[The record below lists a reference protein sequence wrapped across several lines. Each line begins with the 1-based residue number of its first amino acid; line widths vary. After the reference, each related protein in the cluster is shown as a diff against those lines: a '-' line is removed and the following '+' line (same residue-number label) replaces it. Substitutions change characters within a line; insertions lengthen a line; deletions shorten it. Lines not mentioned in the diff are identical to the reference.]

1 MSHSDSPFLVRPGTR
16 AVLADFDP
24 HGKYGLK
31 KKEGKAEVKEL
42 NKELNK
48 LQELLYATRKYSL
61 LIVLQGMDTSGKD
74 GVIKHVV
81 EAFNPQGVC
90 VTGFKVPTEEELDHD
105 FLWRVH
111 KATPRKGIVGV
122 FNRSHYEDV
131 LVVRVANLAP
141 EAVWRRR
148 YEAIN
153 AFERTLA
160 ESGTVVLK
168 FYLHISKERQRERL
182 QDRLDDP
189 TEHWKFKVGDLDAR
203 AQWDAYTAAYE
214 DALSFC
220 STPYAPWYIIPA
232 DRKWVR
238 NLFISRIL
246 QDTLSS
252 LDMAWPPLEEEA
264 HGIETI
270 P

>member
-1 MSHSDSPFLVRPGTR
+1 MLHPESPFLVQPGTR
-16 AVLADFDP
+16 AMLSDLDP

-31 KKEGKAEVKEL
+31 KKEAKAELKEL
-42 NKELNK
+42 NDKLNK
-48 LQELLYATRKYSL
+48 RQQLLYATRKYAL
-61 LIVLQGMDTSGKD
+61 LVILQGMDTSGKD

-81 EAFNPQGVC
+81 KAFNPQGVC
-90 VTGFKVPTEEELDHD
+90 VTGFKVPTEEELEHD

-111 KATPRKGIVGV
+111 KATPRKGTVGV

-153 AFERTLA
+153 NFERTLA
-160 ESGTVVLK
+160 ESGTIILK

-182 QDRLDDP
+182 QDRLEDP
-189 TEHWKFKVGDLDAR
+189 TEHWKFKVSDLDTR
-203 AQWDAYTAAYE
+203 VQWDAYMAAYE

-232 DRKWVR
+232 NRKWVR
-238 NLFISRIL
+238 NLLISRIL
-246 QDTLSS
+246 LQTLSA
-252 LDMAWPPLEEEA
+252 LDMTWPPLEQ
-264 HGIETI
+264 ETREI
-270 P
+270 VTIT